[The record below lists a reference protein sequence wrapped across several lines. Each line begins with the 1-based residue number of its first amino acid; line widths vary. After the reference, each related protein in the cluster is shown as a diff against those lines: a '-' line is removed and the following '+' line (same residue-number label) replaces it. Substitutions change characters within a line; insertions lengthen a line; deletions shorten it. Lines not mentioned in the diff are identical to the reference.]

1 MTDSTDTPIGG
12 RIAIISDIHG
22 NRHALE
28 AVRRA
33 QRQAGLTRTWCLGDM
48 VGYGAHPTECL
59 RVCVHESER
68 CIAGNHDL
76 AAAGRV
82 PSNEFS
88 PWARTAIEWTRTRL
102 DRNALDRLAVL
113 EPQDVDGPV
122 ALFHASPSD
131 PVWDYVISPEHARAA
146 FAAWPARLMMIG
158 HTHLAGAWRLGD
170 DGRLDGGLVR
180 GEETISLETG
190 RWLMNPG
197 SVGQPRDLDPRASWA
212 ILDLDA
218 LTLTFRRTPYD
229 VPGAQNAIQTAGLP
243 IELGARL
250 AEGR

>member
-1 MTDSTDTPIGG
+1 VSEQ
-12 RIAIISDIHG
+12 IAIISDVHG

-33 QRQAGLTRTWCLGDM
+33 IRQASITRVWCLGDM
-48 VGYGAHPTECL
+48 VGYGAHPAECL

-82 PSNEFS
+82 DVGVFS
-88 PWARTAIEWTRTRL
+88 PQARTAIEWTRTRM
-102 DRNALDRLAVL
+102 DRNALDRLAAL
-113 EPQDVDGPV
+113 EPSDEAGDV
-122 ALFHASPSD
+122 ALYHASPRD
-131 PVWDYVISPEHARAA
+131 PVWEYVITGDHAREAIDA
-146 FAAWPARLMMIG
+146 SPARITMIG

-180 GEETISLETG
+180 GEETLSLGTG
-190 RWLMNPG
+190 RWLVNPG

-212 ILDLDA
+212 ILDMEA
-218 LTLTFRRTPYD
+218 LTLRFRRTPYD
-229 VPGAQNAIQTAGLP
+229 VPGAQNAIQAAGLP
-243 IELGARL
+243 ADLGARL

>member
-1 MTDSTDTPIGG
+1 M
-12 RIAIISDIHG
+12 HG

-33 QRQAGLTRTWCLGDM
+33 IRQAAVTRVWCLGDM

-59 RVCVHESER
+59 RVCVQESER

-76 AAAGRV
+76 AAIGRV
-82 PSNEFS
+82 PADVFS
-88 PWARTAIEWTRTRL
+88 ATARAAIEWTRTRL
-102 DRNALDRLAVL
+102 DRNAIDRLEAL
-113 EPQDVDGPV
+113 EPEDVGEPV
-122 ALFHASPSD
+122 ALFHASPRD
-131 PVWDYVISPEHARAA
+131 PVWEYVITGDQARAA
-146 FAAWPARLMMIG
+146 LDACPARIIMIG

-190 RWLMNPG
+190 RWLINPG

-218 LTLTFRRTPYD
+218 LTLRFRRTPYD
-229 VPGAQNAIQTAGLP
+229 VPGAQNAIQAAGLP
-243 IELGARL
+243 ADLGARL

>member
-1 MTDSTDTPIGG
+1 MSD
-12 RIAIISDIHG
+12 RIAIISDVHG

-33 QRQAGLTRTWCLGDM
+33 IRQAAITRVWCLGDM
-48 VGYGAHPTECL
+48 VGYGAHPAECL
-59 RVCVHESER
+59 RVCVHDSER

-82 PSNEFS
+82 GVETFS
-88 PWARTAIEWTRTRL
+88 APARAAIEWTRGRL
-102 DRNALDRLAVL
+102 DRNARDRLVAL
-113 EPQDVDGPV
+113 EPEDTAEPV
-122 ALFHASPSD
+122 ALFHASPRD
-131 PVWDYVISPEHARAA
+131 PVWEYVITGEHARAA
-146 FAAWPARLMMIG
+146 FDAHPARVMMIG
-158 HTHLAGAWRLGD
+158 HTHLAGAWRLSP

-180 GEETISLETG
+180 GEETLSVADG
-190 RWLMNPG
+190 RWLINPG

-218 LTLTFRRTPYD
+218 LTLRFRRTPYD
-229 VPGAQNAIQTAGLP
+229 VPGAQNAIQAAGLP
-243 IELGARL
+243 TDLGARL

>member
-1 MTDSTDTPIGG
+1 MSDQ
-12 RIAIISDIHG
+12 IAIISDVHG

-33 QRQAGLTRTWCLGDM
+33 IRQASITRVWCLGDM
-48 VGYGAHPTECL
+48 VGYGAHPAECL

-82 PSNEFS
+82 DVGVFS
-88 PWARTAIEWTRTRL
+88 PQARTAIEWTRTRM
-102 DRNALDRLAVL
+102 DRNALDRLAAL
-113 EPQDVDGPV
+113 EPSDEAGDV
-122 ALFHASPSD
+122 ALYHASPRD
-131 PVWDYVISPEHARAA
+131 PVWEYVITGDHAREAIDA
-146 FAAWPARLMMIG
+146 SPARITMIG

-180 GEETISLETG
+180 GEETLSLGTG
-190 RWLMNPG
+190 RWLVNPG

-212 ILDLDA
+212 ILDMEA
-218 LTLTFRRTPYD
+218 LTLRFRRTPYD
-229 VPGAQNAIQTAGLP
+229 VPGAQNAIQAAGLP
-243 IELGARL
+243 ADLGARL

>member
-1 MTDSTDTPIGG
+1 VSDH
-12 RIAIISDIHG
+12 IAIISDVHG

-33 QRQAGLTRTWCLGDM
+33 IRQARITRIWCLGDM
-48 VGYGAHPTECL
+48 VGYGAHPAECL
-59 RVCVHESER
+59 RVCVQESER

-82 PSNEFS
+82 KSDVFS
-88 PWARTAIEWTRTRL
+88 SHARAAIEWTRTRL
-102 DRNALDRLAVL
+102 DRNSLDRLAAL
-113 EPQDVDGPV
+113 EPQDIADPV
-122 ALFHASPSD
+122 SLFHASPRD
-131 PVWDYVISPEHARAA
+131 PVWEYVITNEQARAA
-146 FAAWPARLMMIG
+146 LDEYPARIVMIG

-180 GEETISLETG
+180 GEETLSLETG
-190 RWLMNPG
+190 RWLINPG

-212 ILDLDA
+212 ILDLEA
-218 LTLTFRRTPYD
+218 LTLRFRRTPYD
-229 VPGAQNAIQTAGLP
+229 VPGAQNAIQAAGLP
-243 IELGARL
+243 AELGARL

>member
-1 MTDSTDTPIGG
+1 MTDSEDTSAGG
-12 RIAIISDIHG
+12 RIAIISDVHG

-33 QRQAGLTRTWCLGDM
+33 QRQAGLTRAWCLGDM
-48 VGYGAHPTECL
+48 VGYGAHPAECL
-59 RVCVHESER
+59 RACVASSER

-82 PSNEFS
+82 PADTFS
-88 PWARTAIEWTRTRL
+88 PLAKAAIEWTRTRL
-102 DRNALDRLAVL
+102 DRNSLDRLAVL
-113 EPQDVDGPV
+113 EPQDLDGPV
-122 ALFHASPSD
+122 ALFHASPRD
-131 PVWDYVISPEHARAA
+131 PVWEYVLTGDHARAA
-146 FAAWPARLMMIG
+146 FDECSSRLIMIG
-158 HTHLAGAWRLGD
+158 HTHLAGAWRLSD

-190 RWLMNPG
+190 RWLINPG

-218 LTLTFRRTPYD
+218 LTLRFRRTPYD
-229 VPGAQNAIQTAGLP
+229 VPGAQNAIQAAGLP
-243 IELGARL
+243 TELGSRL

>member
-1 MTDSTDTPIGG
+1 VSD

-33 QRQAGLTRTWCLGDM
+33 IRQASVSRTWCLGDM
-48 VGYGAHPTECL
+48 VGYGAHPAECL
-59 RVCVHESER
+59 RVCVSESER

-82 PSNEFS
+82 RAEQFTPH
-88 PWARTAIEWTRTRL
+88 ARAAIEWTRTRL
-102 DRNALDRLAVL
+102 DRNSLDRLMAL
-113 EPQDVDGPV
+113 EPEDPDGEV
-122 ALFHASPSD
+122 AMFHASPRD
-131 PVWDYVISPEHARAA
+131 PIWEYVINGDQARAA
-146 FAAWPARLMMIG
+146 FDAHPARIMLIG
-158 HTHLAGAWRLGD
+158 HTHLAGAWRLGE

-180 GEETISLETG
+180 GEETISIESG
-190 RWLMNPG
+190 RWLINPG

-212 ILDLDA
+212 ILDLEA
-218 LTLTFRRTPYD
+218 LTLRFRRTPYD
-229 VPGAQNAIQTAGLP
+229 VPGAQNAIQVAGLP
-243 IELGARL
+243 AELGARL